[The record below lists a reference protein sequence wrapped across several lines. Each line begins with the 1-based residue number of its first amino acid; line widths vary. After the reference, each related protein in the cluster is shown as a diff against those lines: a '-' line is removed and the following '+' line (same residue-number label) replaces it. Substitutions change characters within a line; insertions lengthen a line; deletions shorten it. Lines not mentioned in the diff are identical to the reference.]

1 MNNDQNL
8 IFEAYRNSILS
19 EAPIGAEY
27 EPFVA
32 AAKQG
37 VVGRAGDTYL
47 FADLIKKTG
56 KSADEVVELI
66 VKPVYDA
73 LFPGGRFDADGDEKE
88 QLNSLQAAIHSELVH
103 LGYPKAR
110 AGYTAR
116 IIKNA
121 VAPAIKFLSDKA
133 SSGEEID
140 ETDVEDAITDAIED
154 SNDQSGQEL
163 RAAPAAHGK
172 KSAKPAAA
180 SSVEGDLDEAQLKI
194 YNFAGEP
201 ATRKELEDF
210 ARQEAVAALAQAGDE
225 SRESVDAA
233 TKQSKSDV
241 AILINQGYLMETE
254 PGSRMYTA
262 ADHNEA
268 KEQKEGEGSGE
279 VTSGISDDDL
289 EDDSDAIRHYAGRG
303 ADDFGYKG
311 SPFRF
316 SND

>member
-1 MNNDQNL
+1 MNNDQTL

-32 AAKQG
+32 AAKRG

-121 VAPAIKFLSDKA
+121 VTPAIKFLSDKA

-140 ETDVEDAITDAIED
+140 ETDVEDAVTDAIED

-163 RAAPAAHGK
+163 KAAPAGHGK
-172 KSAKPAAA
+172 KSPKP
-180 SSVEGDLDEAQLKI
+180 SNVESDLDDDQLKI
-194 YNFAGEP
+194 YNFASEP

-210 ARQEAVAALAQAGDE
+210 ARQEAVATLAQAGDD
-225 SRESVDAA
+225 SRESIDAA

-241 AILINQGYLMETE
+241 AILINQGYLKETE
-254 PGSRMYTA
+254 PGSRMYQA
-262 ADHNEA
+262 ADPNEA
-268 KEQKEGEGSGE
+268 KAQKEGEGTGE

-289 EDDSDAIRHYAGRG
+289 EDDNDAVRHYASRG
-303 ADDFGYKG
+303 ADEFGYKG

>member
-8 IFEAYRNSILS
+8 IFEAYCNKILS

-121 VAPAIKFLSDKA
+121 VAPAVKFLSDKA

-140 ETDVEDAITDAIED
+140 ETDVEDAVTDAIED
-154 SNDQSGQEL
+154 TNDQSGQEL
-163 RAAPAAHGK
+163 KAAPADHGK
-172 KSAKPAAA
+172 KSNTA
-180 SSVEGDLDEAQLKI
+180 SNVEGDLDEAQLKI
-194 YNFAGEP
+194 YGFASEP

-210 ARQEAVAALAQAGDE
+210 ARREAITALAQSGDE
-225 SRESVDAA
+225 SREAIDAA
-233 TKQSKSDV
+233 TRQSKSDV
-241 AILINQGYLMETE
+241 AILINQGYLKETE
-254 PGSRMYTA
+254 AGSRLYQA
-262 ADHNEA
+262 ADPNEA
-268 KEQKEGEGSGE
+268 KDQKEGEGSGE
-279 VTSGISDDDL
+279 VTSGISDEDL
-289 EDDSDAIRHYAGRG
+289 DDDSDAVSHYASRG
-303 ADDFGYKG
+303 SDSFGFKG
-311 SPFRF
+311 SPFRY